1 MDTYVTWPD
10 LVQIIA
16 LTVDVIGAVA
26 LIMQIKK
33 K

>member
-10 LVQIIA
+10 LVQIGI
-16 LTVDVIGAVA
+16 LIVEVIGVF
-26 LIMQIKK
+26 LMIMQIKK